1 MRHRVLAHFRSKL
14 ARGLLLVLPLLVTVW
29 LLGLL
34 FDIVNWN
41 VTPWV
46 RRIVLRLGIEELEGL
61 FARLGI
67 PVMSLILTV
76 GLIYLVGLLASN
88 LAGRRIGHAFESLI
102 LRIPLV
108 NWVYGSARQLL
119 DAFSMGGGQ
128 RTFSKV
134 VMLEYPRRGLWTVGF
149 LTTEVEH
156 RLPTPGNS
164 RGGSSVP
171 VFLPTT
177 PNPTS
182 GWMVLVP
189 TADLRVL
196 DMTVEEGIK
205 FVVSGGIVGPS
216 DLGTRVREWDA
227 GGNH

>member
-1 MRHRVLAHFRSKL
+1 MRSRLLVHLRTKL
-14 ARGLLLVLPLLVTVW
+14 VRGLLLVLPFLITVW

-34 FDIVNWN
+34 FDIVNGS

-46 RRIVLRLGIEELEGL
+46 RRIVLRLGIDQLEGL
-61 FARLGI
+61 LARLGI

-76 GLIYLVGLLASN
+76 ALIYLVGLLASN
-88 LAGRRIGHAFESLI
+88 LAGRRIGRVFESVV

-108 NWVYGSARQLL
+108 SWVYGSASQLL
-119 DAFSMGGGQ
+119 DAIGTGAQ

-134 VMLEYPRRGLWTVGF
+134 VILEYPRRGVWTVGF
-149 LTTEVEH
+149 VTTETEH
-156 RLPTPGNS
+156 RLSPTGGSPGV
-164 RGGSSVP
+164 SSVP

-189 TADLRVL
+189 TGELRVL
-196 DMTVEEGIK
+196 NMTVEEGIK
-205 FVVSGGIVGPS
+205 LVVSGGMVGPP
-216 DLGTRVREWDA
+216 DLGALIREWDA
-227 GGNH
+227 GGNQ

>member
-1 MRHRVLAHFRSKL
+1 MRRRLLAHFRSKL
-14 ARGLLLVLPLLVTVW
+14 VRGLLLVLPLLVTVW

-34 FDIVNWN
+34 FDIVNGN

-67 PVMSLILTV
+67 PVVSLILTV
-76 GLIYLVGLLASN
+76 GLIYLVGVFASN
-88 LAGRRIGHAFESLI
+88 LVGRRIGRAFELVV

-108 NWVYGSARQLL
+108 NSVYGSARQLL

-128 RTFSKV
+128 RRFSKV

-149 LTTEVEH
+149 LTTDAEH
-156 RLPTPGNS
+156 QLPTPDNQAATY
-164 RGGSSVP
+164 SVP

-189 TADLRVL
+189 TGDLRVL
-196 DMTVEEGIK
+196 EMTVEEGIK
-205 FVVSGGIVGPS
+205 LVVSGGIVGPPN
-216 DLGTRVREWDA
+216 LGTLVRDWHPE
-227 GGNH
+227 G